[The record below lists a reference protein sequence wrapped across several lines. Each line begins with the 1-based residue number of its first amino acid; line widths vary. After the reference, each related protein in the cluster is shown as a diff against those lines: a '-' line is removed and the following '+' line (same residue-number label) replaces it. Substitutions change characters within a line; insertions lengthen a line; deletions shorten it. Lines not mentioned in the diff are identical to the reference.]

1 MFSVSTLS
9 TLKYLQ
15 KKNTFWM
22 ILQKILHVL
31 HFQSR
36 YFFYLCSGCCVTMSK
51 PNNQN
56 LGIAT
61 WQRCTVCPK
70 GPNQMTRRAAQQA
83 TRRLWWQQL
92 LKVFFTKIQMIA
104 LWFLQSGSNNQSLS
118 QCLQEGKLL
127 VHGGHTFGKMKVL
140 HIKFILPNFD
150 SESDDFRLAKCL
162 HCDKIVRRGKEG
174 CSPREC
180 TNSGMGSH
188 MRSHHSGI
196 AAQVLLF
203 FEFTF
208 CNLYCFQVQMQ
219 VQAAK
224 ATKVDT
230 DLKDETVRG
239 MMPLFKLRSK
249 NDREQWR
256 KIDQSLRKQDHQRW
270 ISTVDKLQMVW
281 QMNRLMAN
289 G

>member
-1 MFSVSTLS
+1 MCYNVQT
-9 TLKYLQ
+9 K
-15 KKNTFWM
+15 
-22 ILQKILHVL
+22 
-31 HFQSR
+31 QSESR
-36 YFFYLCSGCCVTMSK
+36 NCHLATMHSLPQRPK
-51 PNNQN
+51 PNDQE
-56 LGIAT
+56 GGAASDT
-61 WQRCTVCPK
+61 PAV
-70 GPNQMTRRAAQQA
+70 MTAAFES
-83 TRRLWWQQL
+83 
-92 LKVFFTKIQMIA
+92 FFFLTKIQMIA

-140 HIKFILPNFD
+140 HIKFILLNFD
-150 SESDDFRLAKCL
+150 SESNDFRLAKCL

-208 CNLYCFQVQMQ
+208 CNLHCFQVQMQ

-256 KIDQSLRKQDHQRW
+256 KMAFPVPETIQVGRSEYHKY
-270 ISTVDKLQMVW
+270 TVDSAIMATVILDLQPFNQVNRWMISFMMVPI
-281 QMNRLMAN
+281 
-289 G
+289 

>member
-1 MFSVSTLS
+1 
-9 TLKYLQ
+9 
-15 KKNTFWM
+15 
-22 ILQKILHVL
+22 
-31 HFQSR
+31 
-36 YFFYLCSGCCVTMSK
+36 
-51 PNNQN
+51 
-56 LGIAT
+56 
-61 WQRCTVCPK
+61 
-70 GPNQMTRRAAQQA
+70 
-83 TRRLWWQQL
+83 
-92 LKVFFTKIQMIA
+92 
-104 LWFLQSGSNNQSLS
+104 
-118 QCLQEGKLL
+118 
-127 VHGGHTFGKMKVL
+127 MKVL
-140 HIKFILPNFD
+140 HIKFILLNFD

-208 CNLYCFQVQMQ
+208 CNLHCFQVQMQ

-256 KIDQSLRKQDHQRW
+256 KMAFPVPETIQVGRREYHKY
-270 ISTVDKLQMVW
+270 TVDSVIMATVILDSHLIIVGDAADAVSVNFSARCKFS
-281 QMNRLMAN
+281 RLNAKIYHFTECIQCTMCVIYAN
-289 G
+289 VSLL

>member
-1 MFSVSTLS
+1 MCYNVQT
-9 TLKYLQ
+9 K
-15 KKNTFWM
+15 
-22 ILQKILHVL
+22 
-31 HFQSR
+31 QSESR
-36 YFFYLCSGCCVTMSK
+36 NCHLATMHSLPQRSK
-51 PNNQN
+51 PNDQE
-56 LGIAT
+56 GGAASDT
-61 WQRCTVCPK
+61 PAV
-70 GPNQMTRRAAQQA
+70 MTAAFESF
-83 TRRLWWQQL
+83 
-92 LKVFFTKIQMIA
+92 FFTKIQMIA
-104 LWFLQSGSNNQSLS
+104 LWFLQSGSNNQSLR

-140 HIKFILPNFD
+140 HIKFILFNFD

-249 NDREQWR
+249 NDREQLR
-256 KIDQSLRKQDHQRW
+256 KIDQSLRKQDYQRW
-270 ISTVDKLQMVW
+270 IRTVDKLQMVW